1 VVGLEMTVEAVER
14 TTITGEIFKPLDE
27 TAFRESLAD
36 LRRQKPEAIAI
47 SLLNSFANKSHE
59 DKIREICR
67 EEFGPGSSTSWLAFS
82 TIINR
87 IIYRG

>member
-1 VVGLEMTVEAVER
+1 MTVEAVER

-27 TAFRESLAD
+27 TVFRESLAD
-36 LRRQKPEAIAI
+36 LKRQKPEAIAI

-67 EEFGPGSSTSWLAFS
+67 EEFGPGSSTPRRRCLAVTNS
-82 TIINR
+82 MIC
-87 IIYRG
+87 RG